1 MILGALGWIF
11 SVPLEHTR
19 QIEGPDHDHDNSSMQ
34 PELAKAN
41 LDSPGR
47 CSIAAAILDSERS
60 QQGWSVGHRGVLG
73 RHTDNAVGSSTACRV
88 LGAPCCGR
96 QTLAYMFYPERNTTG
111 SLTLKPDGTGVLLNG
126 AVTLQPEWRATSDGL
141 CMKPALLIPE
151 RCFKLL
157 INGSSIDGI
166 EDEKLVFR
174 LFR

>member
-1 MILGALGWIF
+1 MTITIAQRSRNW
-11 SVPLEHTR
+11 R
-19 QIEGPDHDHDNSSMQ
+19 
-34 PELAKAN
+34 K
-41 LDSPGR
+41 
-47 CSIAAAILDSERS
+47 SI
-60 QQGWSVGHRGVLG
+60 
-73 RHTDNAVGSSTACRV
+73 STALDDVPSRLQSLTTRARGKVGRLAIAVFLAGTLTMLCVATLRAES
-88 LGAPCCGR
+88 LAPHVADGKPWH
-96 QTLAYMFYPERNTTG
+96 MFYPERNTTG

-141 CMKPALLIPE
+141 CMEPALLIPE

>member
-1 MILGALGWIF
+1 MTMTMTIA
-11 SVPLEHTR
+11 
-19 QIEGPDHDHDNSSMQ
+19 Q
-34 PELAKAN
+34 
-41 LDSPGR
+41 
-47 CSIAAAILDSERS
+47 CSRNWRKPI
-60 QQGWSVGHRGVLG
+60 
-73 RHTDNAVGSSTACRV
+73 STALDDVPSRLQSWTARGRSKV
-88 LGAPCCGR
+88 GRLAIAVFLAGTQTMLWVAALRAESLAPHVADGKPWH
-96 QTLAYMFYPERNTTG
+96 MFYPERNTTG

-141 CMKPALLIPE
+141 CMRPALLIPE

>member
-1 MILGALGWIF
+1 MLWVAALRAE
-11 SVPLEHTR
+11 S
-19 QIEGPDHDHDNSSMQ
+19 
-34 PELAKAN
+34 LAPHVADGK
-41 LDSPGR
+41 P
-47 CSIAAAILDSERS
+47 
-60 QQGWSVGHRGVLG
+60 WH
-73 RHTDNAVGSSTACRV
+73 
-88 LGAPCCGR
+88 
-96 QTLAYMFYPERNTTG
+96 MFYPERNTTG